1 MTEAGAFVSEARK
14 QRITVKVLTSGM
26 ERNEIHTAT
35 SFLLPTFL
43 WRNKEKWKK

>member
-1 MTEAGAFVSEARK
+1 MPEADAFVSEARK
-14 QRITVKVLTSGM
+14 QRITGKVLTSGM

-43 WRNKEKWKK
+43 WRAKKSGE